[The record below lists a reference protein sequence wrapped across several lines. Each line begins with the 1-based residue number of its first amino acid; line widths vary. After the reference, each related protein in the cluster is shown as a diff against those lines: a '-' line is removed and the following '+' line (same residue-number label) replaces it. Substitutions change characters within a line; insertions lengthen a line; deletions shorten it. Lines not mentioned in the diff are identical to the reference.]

1 MYFKD
6 GFRDEVAIIG
16 MGCSKFGERWDTGL
30 EDLIIEAAFEA
41 LALRM
46 CRWPILPILPH
57 PITAPVPR

>member
-41 LALRM
+41 FADAGIGPKDVQGIKSLL
-46 CRWPILPILPH
+46 
-57 PITAPVPR
+57 